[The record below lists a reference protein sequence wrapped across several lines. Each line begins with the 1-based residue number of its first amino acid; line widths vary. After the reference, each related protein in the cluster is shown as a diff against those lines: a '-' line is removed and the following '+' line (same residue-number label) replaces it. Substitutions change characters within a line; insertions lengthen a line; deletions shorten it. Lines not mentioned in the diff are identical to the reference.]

1 MSIVALPEKRIARD
15 APADVSEKY
24 HWLYA
29 RGVRIAYDAGAF
41 IAYDVP
47 GYLSAGAIETWC
59 TENAAFVRGL
69 VEVKR

>member
-24 HWLYA
+24 HWLHR

-47 GYLSAGAIETWC
+47 GYLSTGAIETWC
-59 TENAAFVRGL
+59 TENAPFICGL
-69 VEVKR
+69 AGVKR